1 MKNMFFLL
9 LFLPFFASAQV
20 YDADKLLDKAVE
32 AMKKDSPLQMDYSY
46 TVYDETGDEVL
57 EDKGVMRLDGNRY
70 SVVMD
75 KMGVWCD
82 GKTQWSYMLEI
93 DEIYITGA
101 SSDEAQNLSPL
112 FIMENYSKGSYKTAV
127 LQDGMAVLT
136 LQSMQDNTIEK
147 VELYVDSETARLKA
161 MNVFMPDQGHIEI
174 MLDKYQIKCNF
185 ADDVYRCPVE
195 EYSTAEVV
203 DMR

>member
-112 FIMENYSKGSYKTAV
+112 FIMENYSKGSSKTAV

-147 VELYVDSETARLKA
+147 VELYVDSEAARLKA
-161 MNVFMPDQGHIEI
+161 MNVFMPGQGHIEI

>member
-1 MKNMFFLL
+1 MKNIVVLLL
-9 LFLPFFASAQV
+9 LFPLFASAQV
-20 YDADKLLDKAVE
+20 VDAEKLLDKAVE
-32 AMKKDSPLQMDYSY
+32 TMKKDSPLQMDYSY

-93 DEIYITGA
+93 DEIYITDS

-112 FIMENYSKGSYKTAV
+112 FIMENYRNGSSKSAEM
-127 LQDGMAVLT
+127 QDGVAVVT
-136 LQSMQDNTIEK
+136 LQALSDNGIEK
-147 VELYVDSETARLKA
+147 VVLHVDSVTGRLKA
-161 MNVFMPDQGHIEI
+161 MNVFMPGQGHVEI

-185 ADDVYRCPVE
+185 ADDIYRCPVKQF
-195 EYSTAEVV
+195 STAEIV